1 MLCVAYILSM
11 SQTLS
16 ARAKSPQ
23 SVSTSG
29 LAAEDY
35 YVLYSSIKHKCSY
48 TAKWANIIC
57 MLGLLTS
64 VGPLDDM
71 LGNLRNALYSATKI
85 ACYTNRNLSTAAIN
99 YHVISL
105 EGVN

>member
-1 MLCVAYILSM
+1 MYAI
-11 SQTLS
+11 T
-16 ARAKSPQ
+16 
-23 SVSTSG
+23 
-29 LAAEDY
+29 E
-35 YVLYSSIKHKCSY
+35 
-48 TAKWANIIC
+48 
-57 MLGLLTS
+57 GLLTL

>member
-1 MLCVAYILSM
+1 MYAI
-11 SQTLS
+11 T
-16 ARAKSPQ
+16 
-23 SVSTSG
+23 
-29 LAAEDY
+29 E
-35 YVLYSSIKHKCSY
+35 
-48 TAKWANIIC
+48 
-57 MLGLLTS
+57 GLLTL

-85 ACYTNRNLSTAAIN
+85 ACYRNRNLSTAAIN

>member
-1 MLCVAYILSM
+1 MYAI
-11 SQTLS
+11 T
-16 ARAKSPQ
+16 
-23 SVSTSG
+23 
-29 LAAEDY
+29 E
-35 YVLYSSIKHKCSY
+35 
-48 TAKWANIIC
+48 
-57 MLGLLTS
+57 GLLTL

-71 LGNLRNALYSATKI
+71 LGIYVRNALYSATKI

>member
-1 MLCVAYILSM
+1 MYAI
-11 SQTLS
+11 T
-16 ARAKSPQ
+16 
-23 SVSTSG
+23 
-29 LAAEDY
+29 E
-35 YVLYSSIKHKCSY
+35 
-48 TAKWANIIC
+48 
-57 MLGLLTS
+57 GLLTS

-85 ACYTNRNLSTAAIN
+85 ACYTNILPAIN